1 MSKTKTLFTVALLV
15 LLGSMGAAQA
25 QNLLYEVKVF
35 TTPAA
40 GARAGGEDEMSG
52 GILLNFT
59 PNPSND
65 LTVTLDYSVP
75 LAGDID
81 SGSVG
86 ADSEGLTTSLT
97 TTVAGSAENDD
108 NDGNGTITITT
119 IGNGENLLIR
129 GVMLDVSD
137 ASGTVTVTVKV
148 VSSDITDFIRIDGP
162 SSATVIEDILVG
174 VTATPDLKIVRTRGT
189 GMEGIT
195 ASLTLKESFKGA
207 FMMGNMLEIE
217 SSGIP
222 EGASLAAAVT
232 NNPPDDPDDTPDAF
246 PTSSYAVV
254 EGVKAGVVTVR
265 LGGMDNEETPNLMR
279 GAPEKVE
286 LALTLT
292 AEPDDEDISFP
303 LDVGSIMAK
312 VTFTGDGDDDGG
324 SFTDAFTDYVTVFN
338 IRPAQCEL
346 LFPVVT
352 VIPATT
358 EMNMWETAI
367 SVTNPAYGEEM
378 ASGGLTLTFY
388 PMGAEPVV
396 YETEMGS
403 PGSGLD
409 ADGTLAPGGTYQVLI
424 SQILGSTDWGDSFQ
438 GHVHLLADYTHCTGV
453 GWVTDWVGVNQAY
466 SAVVISADTGT
477 DE

>member
-1 MSKTKTLFTVALLV
+1 MSTTKTLSTMALLV

-25 QNLLYEVKVF
+25 QNLLYEVKLF
-35 TTPAA
+35 TTPAV

-52 GILLNFT
+52 GVLLNFT
-59 PNPSND
+59 PNPSSD
-65 LTVTLDYSVP
+65 ITVTLDYSVP
-75 LAGDID
+75 LAGDIASAGFSSTSD
-81 SGSVG
+81 
-86 ADSEGLTTSLT
+86 GLTTSLS
-97 TTVAGSAENDD
+97 TTVEGEAEEEDNDD
-108 NDGNGTITITT
+108 NGTITITN
-119 IGNGENLLIR
+119 IGNGSNLLIR
-129 GVMLDVSD
+129 GVMLDVSG

-148 VSSDITDFIRIDGP
+148 VSGDATDFVRIDGP

-174 VTATPDLKIVRTRGT
+174 VTATPDPEVVRTRGT

-222 EGASLAAAVT
+222 EGASLAAEVT
-232 NNPPDDPDDTPDAF
+232 NNPPDDPDDDPDAF

-265 LGGMDNEETPNLMR
+265 LGGMDNEESPNLMR
-279 GAPEKVE
+279 AAPGKVE
-286 LALTLT
+286 LALTLK

-312 VTFTGDGDDDGG
+312 VTFAGGGAEDGG

-352 VIPATT
+352 VLPETP
-358 EMNMWETAI
+358 EMRRWETAI

-378 ASGGLTLTFY
+378 ASGGLAFTFY
-388 PMGAEPVV
+388 PMGAEPVM

-403 PGSGLD
+403 PGSGLED
-409 ADGTLAPGGTYQVLI
+409 DGTLAPGGTYQVLI

-438 GHVHLLADYTHCTGV
+438 GHVHLLADYTGCTGL
-453 GWVTDWVGVNQAY
+453 GWVTDWATVNQAY
-466 SAVVISADTGT
+466 SAVVISSDTGK
-477 DE
+477 